1 MYRPITWDE
10 ALIRALNGED
20 IKYIG
25 EIEAADHP
33 EWEEKRFVTGSLM
46 NILRNLIFVEDTDD
60 DTAMQTRVW
69 NLQSD
74 AVTVPYSNAVK
85 VYSDLDQEPA
95 PEVIPASAPEDISLK
110 QQEPCCEN
118 AAEEEENTDK
128 RQQEQKEESEAV
140 PEDAASKQQEE
151 EPALTK
157 SNEQQE
163 KKAKVPRKKIDDGK
177 LTSLLNKGW
186 TAKQIAKDMDIS
198 DSCAYEHIK
207 KIRRTL

>member
-1 MYRPITWDE
+1 MYRPIAWDE

-20 IKYIG
+20 INYIG

-33 EWEEKRFVTGSLM
+33 EWEEKRFVAGSLM
-46 NILRNLIFVEDTDD
+46 NILRNLIFVENTDD

-69 NLQSD
+69 DIQDS
-74 AVTVPYSNAVK
+74 AITVPCTNAVK
-85 VYSDLDQEPA
+85 GYSDLDQEPA
-95 PEVIPASAPEDISLK
+95 PKVIPVSAPEDISLK

-118 AAEEEENTDK
+118 AAEDEENTDK

-151 EPALTK
+151 
-157 SNEQQE
+157 
-163 KKAKVPRKKIDDGK
+163 AKVPRKKIDDGRI
-177 LTSLLNKGW
+177 LSLLNKGW
-186 TAKQIAKDMDIS
+186 TAKQIADDMEINVS
-198 DSCAYEHIK
+198 TAYEHIK